1 MADTLQAGSA
11 MSLIPGYVRAKIAQR
26 DPTMREDLLLI
37 PVAEAAG
44 WRVSFERQSW
54 HFSAVFE
61 KGPWT
66 VWLTRMGWTVG
77 RRTLGGY
84 VIDRRCDALAAA
96 LGVGTEA

>member
-1 MADTLQAGSA
+1 MSA
-11 MSLIPGYVRAKIAQR
+11 LHLVPAYVRAKIEAR

-44 WRVSFERQSW
+44 WHVTFERQSW

-61 KGPWT
+61 KGPIT

-77 RRTLGGY
+77 HRQLGGY
-84 VIDRRCDALAAA
+84 VIVRRCDTLTVA
-96 LGVGTEA
+96 LGVGAPA